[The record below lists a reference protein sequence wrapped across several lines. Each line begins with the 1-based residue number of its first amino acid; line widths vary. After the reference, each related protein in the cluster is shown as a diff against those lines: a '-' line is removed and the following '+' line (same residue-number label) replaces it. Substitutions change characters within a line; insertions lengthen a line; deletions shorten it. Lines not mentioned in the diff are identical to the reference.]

1 MSKSL
6 NWGKSV
12 AALALAFS
20 SLGVI
25 PAQAQ
30 NSYNNNQANVSTV
43 ADFQLAQASSL
54 RGQCMFARNE
64 IFIQRAPGTSRA
76 RLQPFQRVILAEDTA
91 NNGWVAI
98 SSPVVGFVETRYL
111 EFCNGNNNNNFN
123 PDLSS
128 NLGNGVINTPPPG
141 FSNQGGFPPN
151 PLLNRNPVPPL
162 NSSIPFF
169 PPATNNGQIY
179 PDNSAFSNNS
189 ALCREVRTG
198 GKRLMIRREPNR
210 NSSIVDR
217 VVNGNQVFLTS
228 NPPDKRRDGTGREW
242 VRVASPSPG
251 WVSTG
256 YDGDSTSNLAFCS
269 F

>member
-12 AALALAFS
+12 AALTLAFS

-25 PAQAQ
+25 PAQAE
-30 NSYNNNQANVSTV
+30 NGYTSTETNVSTA
-43 ADFQLAQASSL
+43 ADFQLSQASSL
-54 RGQCMFARNE
+54 RGQCMLARNQ
-64 IFIQRAPGTSRA
+64 IRVQRAPGTA
-76 RLQPFQRVILAEDTA
+76 PITLQPFQRVILAEDAA

-98 SSPVVGFVETRYL
+98 SSPVVGFVEARYL
-111 EFCNGNNNNNFN
+111 EFCNNNNNNNSFN
-123 PDLSS
+123 PIQ
-128 NLGNGVINTPPPG
+128 GGIINTPPPN
-141 FSNQGGFPPN
+141 FPNQGGFPPN
-151 PLLNRNPVPPL
+151 PLTPSNNFPPL
-162 NSSIPFF
+162 SNNSSVFPLPNNTIP
-169 PPATNNGQIY
+169 PY
-179 PDNSAFSNNS
+179 PDQSAFSNNS

-228 NPPDKRRDGTGREW
+228 NPPEKRRDGTGREW

-256 YDGDSTSNLAFCS
+256 YDGDNTSNLAFCS